1 MFGDALDDWRRRA
14 SPASADFAAFLD
26 VAADLDL
33 ASAGRATDR
42 FLSHGSYPLDGR
54 QTYRGGV
61 WTGELRPLDQHDVA
75 EDCSHGTLPEDA
87 QGVGLVEAAGGALDH
102 WVVLR
107 KGRIANYQIVAP
119 TTWNFS
125 PRDADGKPG
134 ALEQA
139 LDGLRFAATRGGVL
153 IVQHVVRSF
162 DPCTVRTVH

>member
-125 PRDADGKPG
+125 PRDAAGTPG

-139 LDGLRFAATRGGVL
+139 LCDLQEEDCARREL
-153 IVQHVVRSF
+153 MVQHIVRSF
-162 DPCTVRTVH
+162 DPCMVCTVH